1 MRSQLPTLDND
12 PLIVATARLRIAGMI
27 ICAVRSGE
35 LDTESLGSAAHM
47 ARTALAILEP
57 A

>member
-1 MRSQLPTLDND
+1 MRPPLPTLDND
-12 PLIVATARLRIAGMI
+12 PLIVAMARLRIAGMI

-35 LDTESLGSAAHM
+35 LDIESLGSAVHM
-47 ARTALAILEP
+47 ARSAIQILEP